1 MRGRGA
7 AAVGAAVSALT
18 VLAGQGTA
26 LAADTA
32 VAAGPLDAP
41 VAFGAV
47 GLGAVGMVLGVI
59 RFFRKREV
67 PTPAALPVV
76 QVQQAVQP
84 TAVEPLPGDVRPAP
98 KAA

>member
-1 MRGRGA
+1 MG
-7 AAVGAAVSALT
+7 VAVSALT

-26 LAADTA
+26 LAADA
-32 VAAGPLDAP
+32 VVAAGPLDAP

-67 PTPAALPVV
+67 PAPVPVPV
-76 QVQQAVQP
+76 QVQP